1 MAHVAKC
8 DSCGSL
14 DEIQNRVDKV
24 LSELNIAATGLK
36 ISVAIPLKLRDQHLC
51 KQCQDGI
58 VSARF
63 AELCGLLA
71 PYQPARV
78 AGFIQAGPVVDEPLS
93 KYERAALAILSRRL
107 LKA

>member
-8 DSCGSL
+8 DSCGKL
-14 DEIQNRVDKV
+14 DDVSNRV
-24 LSELNIAATGLK
+24 ELERNDIDLRSPGLC
-36 ISVAIPLKLRDQHLC
+36 ISVDIPSKHQHHQLC
-51 KQCQDGI
+51 RECVHKI
-58 VSARF
+58 ISARF

-78 AGFIQAGPVVDEPLS
+78 AGFIQAESVQEQPLS
-93 KYERAALAILSRRL
+93 TDERQALAILSRRL